1 MAIKNTWQNGDAW
14 NASDANDVA
23 NAVNAAYVKPGTGVP
38 KSDLSSGVQ
47 ESLDNADSAVQASS
61 VGQASGV
68 AGLDSN
74 GRVPVTQL
82 PNSIMEFQGQWNA
95 STNSPTLANGTGNA
109 GDVYRVNVAGA
120 VNFGAGSIS
129 FDVGDWVMYSGS
141 IWQKSDTTDA
151 VTTVAGRT
159 GDIVLT
165 VSDIGG
171 NTTTALGVGSI
182 ELGHASDT
190 TVSRSAAGKVAVEGV
205 DLVDVSS
212 AQTLTSKRITPRV
225 GSTASSATPSIDC
238 GLYDQYNITALAAA
252 ITGVTVT
259 GTAADGQKLLVRIK
273 DNGTARAISWGSSF
287 VASGSAALPTTTAIS
302 KTHLV
307 GFIYDSTAAKWVC
320 VAADAAGY

>member
-129 FDVGDWVMYSGS
+129 FDVGDWVMYSEVS
-141 IWQKSDTTDA
+141 
-151 VTTVAGRT
+151 GR
-159 GDIVLT
+159 
-165 VSDIGG
+165 
-171 NTTTALGVGSI
+171 
-182 ELGHASDT
+182 
-190 TVSRSAAGKVAVEGV
+190 
-205 DLVDVSS
+205 
-212 AQTLTSKRITPRV
+212 RV
-225 GSTASSATPSIDC
+225 IR
-238 GLYDQYNITALAAA
+238 LM
-252 ITGVTVT
+252 
-259 GTAADGQKLLVRIK
+259 R
-273 DNGTARAISWGSSF
+273 
-287 VASGSAALPTTTAIS
+287 
-302 KTHLV
+302 
-307 GFIYDSTAAKWVC
+307 
-320 VAADAAGY
+320 